1 MMKYS
6 MILISVLFLA
16 LSVRADEY
24 AIPKGKLSL
33 EKAISMTLAGNPGM
47 GQARERINQAK
58 ALLTQA
64 RSAWLPRISVQGSA
78 MAQQAAVQPDWRPD
92 LRISESLNT
101 YKGSIQGS
109 LLLFDGFAR
118 TLRVSGA
125 AHGVSQSEYME
136 ENTRRLLIRSVRLT
150 YYQARIAME
159 KMVIARQDRVFNQM
173 LEDHARIRY
182 EAGVSPESEVLNFS
196 VRVLTAGTSFADAR
210 NQLQTTCMTLSR
222 LMGIKESTLS
232 EDLIPIRK
240 DRAISLNLPDP
251 ETEIAFAIA
260 HRPDIKA
267 LDMGIAAMKKQ
278 YQASKAKFFPK
289 LALVSGLKYQYEDE
303 KANIDEEEHQ
313 AYAGATLQWDL
324 YTGGQRRGEIAKAW
338 ARLQELIQQRNNLIL
353 SLRWEIQ
360 TAVSSANTAWNN
372 WKKRKD
378 IASMANTI
386 RDHVEKA
393 YKAGKASLARMNQA
407 QADYIKAKSAA
418 STGKLAYLAA
428 LAELSAASGRNLDG
442 QKM

>member
-1 MMKYS
+1 MKYYL
-6 MILISVLFLA
+6 ILVSIFLLVLSA
-16 LSVRADEY
+16 QADEY
-24 AIPKGKLSL
+24 
-33 EKAISMTLAGNPGM
+33 EPGM
-47 GQARERINQAK
+47 AQAQEKINQAK

-78 MAQQAAVQPDWRPD
+78 MAQQAAIQPDWRPD

-109 LLLFDGFAR
+109 FLLFDGFAR
-118 TLRVSGA
+118 TLRISGA
-125 AHGVSQSEYME
+125 THGVSQSEYME
-136 ENTRRLLIRSVRLT
+136 ENTRRLLIRAVSLT

-159 KMVIARQDRVFNQM
+159 KMIIARQDQVFNQM

-182 EAGVSPESEVLNFS
+182 GAGVSPESEVLNFS

-210 NQLQTTCMTLSR
+210 NQLQASCMTLAR
-222 LMGIKESTLS
+222 LMGIKEPSLS
-232 EDLIPIRK
+232 EDLIPARN
-240 DRAISLNLPDP
+240 DTDISLNLPDP
-251 ETEIAFAIA
+251 EMEIAFAIS

-313 AYAGATLQWDL
+313 TYAGATLQWDL
-324 YTGGQRRGEIAKAW
+324 YTGGQRRGEIAKDL
-338 ARLQELIQQRNNLIL
+338 ARLQELIHQRNNLIL
-353 SLRWEIQ
+353 SLRSEIE
-360 TAVSSANTAWNN
+360 TAAFSANTAWNN
-372 WKKRKD
+372 WNNRKQ
-378 IASMANTI
+378 IALMANTI

-407 QADYIKAKSAA
+407 QSDYIKAKSAA
-418 STGKLAYLAA
+418 STGKLAYLAS
-428 LAELSAASGRNLDG
+428 LAELSAASGRNL
-442 QKM
+442 QKIQ